1 MDHSDTSVDFVIM
14 AKKKSLFK
22 KLRKSGSSLVAEPEA
37 PVDDVIL
44 EALAKPKVEQVVAP
58 AIIRKPYIAPE
69 KTYPAVTNV
78 EVNKND
84 IFGALDI
91 AKQAV
96 IEDAGKREYV
106 GEFYSIDSDEERI
119 ATYLF
124 EAKLPGYDGWRWAV
138 TVAKVDEQS
147 APTICDVVL
156 LPGTKALLAPN
167 WIPYSQR
174 IQPGDLGV
182 GDVVPTAADDERL
195 TQGYAAL
202 PEDEELDITQ
212 LFEFGLGRARVLSVI
227 GRDAASKRWYEGDR
241 GPKTPIARS
250 APKPCQSCGFFI
262 PIAGS
267 LRTTFGVCSNAI
279 SPEDARVVSFDHG
292 CGAHSEAL
300 IKAE

>member
-1 MDHSDTSVDFVIM
+1 M

-22 KLRKSGSSLVAEPEA
+22 KLRKPSSSLVAEPEA

-44 EALAKPKVEQVVAP
+44 EALAKPKVEQVVTP

-69 KTYPAVTNV
+69 KTYPAVIDI

-84 IFGALDI
+84 VFGALDI

-212 LFEFGLGRARVLSVI
+212 LFEFGLGRARVLSVV

-241 GPKTPIARS
+241 GPRTPIARS

>member
-1 MDHSDTSVDFVIM
+1 M

-78 EVNKND
+78 EINKND
-84 IFGALDI
+84 VFGALDI

>member
-1 MDHSDTSVDFVIM
+1 M

-44 EALAKPKVEQVVAP
+44 EALAKPKVEQVVTP

-69 KTYPAVTNV
+69 KTYPAVIDI
-78 EVNKND
+78 EINKND
-84 IFGALDI
+84 IFGALDM

-195 TQGYAAL
+195 TPGYAAL

-241 GPKTPIARS
+241 GPRTPIARS

>member
-1 MDHSDTSVDFVIM
+1 M

-22 KLRKSGSSLVAEPEA
+22 KLRKGGNSLVAEPEA
-37 PVDDVIL
+37 PVDEAIL
-44 EALAKPKVEQVVAP
+44 EALAKPKIEEPVRP
-58 AIIRKPYIAPE
+58 AIIRKPYIAPK
-69 KTYPAVTNV
+69 KTYPAVIDI

-106 GEFYSIDSDEERI
+106 GEFYSVDSDEERV

-138 TVAKVDEQS
+138 TIAKIDEQS

-227 GRDAASKRWYEGDR
+227 GRDEASKRWYEGDR
-241 GPKTPIARS
+241 GPRTPIARS
-250 APKPCQSCGFFI
+250 APKPCHSCGFYI

>member
-1 MDHSDTSVDFVIM
+1 MAM

-22 KLRKSGSSLVAEPEA
+22 KLRKPSSSLVAEPEA

-44 EALAKPKVEQVVAP
+44 EALAKPKVEQVVTP

-69 KTYPAVTNV
+69 KTYPAVINI
-78 EVNKND
+78 EINKND
-84 IFGALDI
+84 VFGALDI

>member
-1 MDHSDTSVDFVIM
+1 M

-37 PVDDVIL
+37 PVDDLIL

-69 KTYPAVTNV
+69 KTYPAVINI
-78 EVNKND
+78 EINKND
-84 IFGALDI
+84 IFGALDM

>member
-1 MDHSDTSVDFVIM
+1 M

-37 PVDDVIL
+37 PVDDLIL
-44 EALAKPKVEQVVAP
+44 EALAKPKVEQVVTP

-69 KTYPAVTNV
+69 KTYPAVINI

-84 IFGALDI
+84 IFGALDM

>member
-1 MDHSDTSVDFVIM
+1 M

-37 PVDDVIL
+37 PVDDLIL

-69 KTYPAVTNV
+69 KTYPVVTNV

-84 IFGALDI
+84 IFGALDM

>member
-1 MDHSDTSVDFVIM
+1 M

-44 EALAKPKVEQVVAP
+44 EALAKPKVEQVVTP

-69 KTYPAVTNV
+69 KTYPAVINV
-78 EVNKND
+78 EINKND
-84 IFGALDI
+84 IFGALDM

>member
-1 MDHSDTSVDFVIM
+1 M

-37 PVDDVIL
+37 PVDDLIL
-44 EALAKPKVEQVVAP
+44 EALAKPKVEQVVVP

-84 IFGALDI
+84 IFGALDM

>member
-1 MDHSDTSVDFVIM
+1 M

-37 PVDDVIL
+37 PVDDLIL
-44 EALAKPKVEQVVAP
+44 EALAKPKVEQVVTP

-84 IFGALDI
+84 IFGALDM

-267 LRTTFGVCSNAI
+267 LRTAFGVCSNAI

>member
-1 MDHSDTSVDFVIM
+1 M

-22 KLRKSGSSLVAEPEA
+22 KLRKGGNSLVAEPEA
-37 PVDDVIL
+37 PVDEAIL
-44 EALAKPKVEQVVAP
+44 EALAKPKIEEPVRP
-58 AIIRKPYIAPE
+58 AIIRKPYIAPK
-69 KTYPAVTNV
+69 KTYPAVIDIQI
-78 EVNKND
+78 NKND

-96 IEDAGKREYV
+96 IDDVGKREYV

-227 GRDAASKRWYEGDR
+227 GRDEASKRWYEGDR
-241 GPKTPIARS
+241 GPRTPIARS

>member
-1 MDHSDTSVDFVIM
+1 M

-37 PVDDVIL
+37 PVDDLIL

-69 KTYPAVTNV
+69 KTYPAVINI
-78 EVNKND
+78 EINKND
-84 IFGALDI
+84 IFGALDM

-212 LFEFGLGRARVLSVI
+212 LFEFGLGRARVLSVV

-241 GPKTPIARS
+241 GPRTPIARS

>member
-1 MDHSDTSVDFVIM
+1 MAM

-37 PVDDVIL
+37 PVDDLIL
-44 EALAKPKVEQVVAP
+44 EALAKPKVEQVVTP

-69 KTYPAVTNV
+69 KTYPAVIDI

-84 IFGALDI
+84 VFGALDM

-96 IEDAGKREYV
+96 IDDAGKREYV

-195 TQGYAAL
+195 TPSYAAL

-241 GPKTPIARS
+241 GPRTPIARS

>member
-1 MDHSDTSVDFVIM
+1 M

-69 KTYPAVTNV
+69 KTYPAVINI
-78 EVNKND
+78 EINKND
-84 IFGALDI
+84 VFGALDI

-138 TVAKVDEQS
+138 TVAKIDEQS

>member
-1 MDHSDTSVDFVIM
+1 M

-37 PVDDVIL
+37 PVDDLIL
-44 EALAKPKVEQVVAP
+44 EALAKPKVEQVVVP

>member
-1 MDHSDTSVDFVIM
+1 M

-22 KLRKSGSSLVAEPEA
+22 KLRKNESSLVAEPEA
-37 PVDDVIL
+37 PVDDSIL
-44 EALAKPKVEQVVAP
+44 EAISQPKVEEVVRP
-58 AIIRKPYIAPE
+58 AIVRKPYIAPE
-69 KTYPAVTNV
+69 KTYPAKIDV

-84 IFGALDI
+84 IFGALSI

-96 IEDAGKREYV
+96 IEDAGKSEYV
-106 GEFYSIDSDEERI
+106 GEFYSIDSDEERV

-124 EAKLPGYDGWRWAV
+124 HAKLPGYSGWMWAV
-138 TVAKVDEQS
+138 TVAKVDDKS
-147 APTICDVVL
+147 PATICDVVL
-156 LPGTKALLAPN
+156 LPGAKSLLAPN
-167 WIPYSQR
+167 WVPYSQR
-174 IQPGDLGV
+174 IQPGDLGI
-182 GDVVPTAADDERL
+182 GDVVPTSPDDERL
-195 TQGYAAL
+195 TQSYAAL
-202 PEDEELDITQ
+202 PGEEELDVAQ
-212 LFEFGLGRARVLSVI
+212 LFEFGLSRARVLSVV

-241 GPKTPIARS
+241 GPRTPIARS